1 MHESI
6 HEGVVTCVYVCL
18 HVMDEGQGMG
28 KGVGEMGRTFIA
40 RASAGQARVCA
51 GGAGN
56 GIRLRACATG
66 KTCMRVGARV
76 G

>member
-1 MHESI
+1 ML
-6 HEGVVTCVYVCL
+6 CL
-18 HVMDEGQGMG
+18 HVMDEGLGWEKASARWDDVHR
-28 KGVGEMGRTFIA
+28 KGVSGAGEG
-40 RASAGQARVCA
+40 VA